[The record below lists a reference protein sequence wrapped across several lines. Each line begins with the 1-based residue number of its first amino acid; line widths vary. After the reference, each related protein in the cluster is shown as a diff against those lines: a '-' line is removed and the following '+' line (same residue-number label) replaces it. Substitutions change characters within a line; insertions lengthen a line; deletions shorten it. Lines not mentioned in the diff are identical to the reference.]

1 MPEQKVEVEEEVD
14 AELEAKVQAGLD
26 AVNSADSDG
35 DTDNQQTEDNDSTPE
50 NQADDD
56 NSTSDDEPKDTDETG
71 DTEDSKNEGTE
82 EVQLPDA
89 YYRAAIHQGWKPDEI
104 KEFFEANPEL
114 ALKTLE
120 ANHRS
125 TNKLN
130 AEFSRIGRIKPAD
143 TLADSMT
150 ATEAIADKGV
160 DIAALKEQYGD
171 DSAVVKAFE
180 VMQTKLAAQPDPVR
194 EEPAVLIPQDDPMR
208 STVDRFFTDP
218 AMKPY
223 EDFYGSGKDTN
234 KLTQEQYKHRY
245 DMLQMAENVAI
256 GSNAHGRQITAEQ
269 AMEAAHLLVS
279 EPVREKALRVE
290 LKAKVTKRA
299 KGVILKPTKSKAA
312 KSKTDGKLTE
322 KQREAKV
329 EAGLRKIFGK

>member
-14 AELEAKVQAGLD
+14 ADLEAKVQAGLD
-26 AVNSADSDG
+26 VVNNADSDEEEG
-35 DTDNQQTEDNDSTPE
+35 VDGK
-50 NQADDD
+50 QAGDDD
-56 NSTSDDEPKDTDETG
+56 PPPDKQAGDDDPPPDDEPDKDG
-71 DTEDSKNEGTE
+71 DKDVSDKDTE

-223 EDFYGSGKDTN
+223 EDFYGGGKDTN